1 MPMTQADIRS
11 FYQRHWKEQSD
22 GAHTTGDLASSS
34 PIEDR
39 VLYPLYARLL
49 RDLAVRVDG
58 GRVLDIGCGS
68 GRWIRFFLEN
78 FRPALLRGMDVT
90 PQSIE
95 LLQRWHPTA
104 AGTRLEYRVGDI
116 TSADLSVDEPFDCI
130 NIANVLFHIPEVDL
144 FTRALANLAR
154 LVAPGGRIFTTE
166 YLPRCAMRT
175 EWMLVRSRYQFE
187 EQVREAGLRI
197 LTMRAFGF
205 FANDPMGVDGPD
217 SGTRGYFH
225 RVRTGIQNV
234 LKSPL
239 DASNRTYF
247 IDLFAEIERALL
259 AFCGERMADIELP
272 AQKLVVLARGD

>member
-1 MPMTQADIRS
+1 M
-11 FYQRHWKEQSD
+11 
-22 GAHTTGDLASSS
+22 
-34 PIEDR
+34 
-39 VLYPLYARLL
+39 LYPLYARLL

-116 TSADLSVDEPFDCI
+116 TSADLPIDEPFDCI

-234 LKSPL
+234 LNSPL
-239 DASNRTYF
+239 DATNRTYF

-259 AFCGERMADIELP
+259 AFCGEHMADIDLP